1 MINLI
6 IDANELLM
14 RSIFVWRKNKNIPF
28 QYFLLR
34 QIIKYIKELKAS
46 RVFIAADGGHSWRKH
61 IYSEYKANR
70 KDFREKI
77 EDVNWNSVFRSYNF
91 LLKNLDKC
99 TITNVIQIDNIE
111 ADDII
116 SYLSRY
122 LSYVHQE
129 DVIIV
134 SQDSDIRQLAS
145 IPRVKVYST
154 RRKKFVD
161 EDNAINIIKNKMIK
175 GDTSDNIP
183 KANTFGER
191 VRNYILV
198 NLLKLPEPVEETIRN
213 QIESVLY
220 SKKEVNREEFTK
232 VYKYKFLQ
240 KDPYLFQS

>member
-1 MINLI
+1 MTNLI
-6 IDANELLM
+6 IDSNELLM
-14 RSIFVWRKNKNIPF
+14 KSVFVWRKNKHIPF

-46 RVFIAADGGHSWRKH
+46 RVFIAADGGHSWRKY
-61 IYSEYKANR
+61 IYPKYKANR
-70 KDFREKI
+70 KDLRKKI
-77 EDVNWNSVFRSYNF
+77 EDVNWDYVFKSYNF
-91 LLKNLDKC
+91 LLKNLDKY
-99 TITNVIQIDNIE
+99 TVTNIIQIDNIE

-161 EDNAINIIKNKMIK
+161 ENNTINIIRDKMIK

-183 KANTFGER
+183 KANSFGEK

-198 NLLKLPEPVEETIRN
+198 NLLKLPEPIEESIKTK
-213 QIESVLY
+213 IEDIFHST
-220 SKKEVNREEFTK
+220 KKINREEFVK
-232 VYKYKFLQ
+232 IYNYKFLQ
-240 KDPYLFQS
+240 NDTYLFQS